1 MNKYDMEK
9 LDDLKE
15 TGDMA
20 FLDSVPVTVVKL
32 ADCYEVR
39 QNYSLHRTFY
49 SSLAEVKRL
58 IVSVGEDGCP
68 YCGYKGCLSD
78 IEQDVEG
85 NVYVPEN

>member
-1 MNKYDMEK
+1 MLTLTPSLLLCRCSHGEPTTKQTKNMNKYDMEK

-58 IVSVGEDGCP
+58 IVSL
-68 YCGYKGCLSD
+68 YR
-78 IEQDVEG
+78 
-85 NVYVPEN
+85 

>member
-1 MNKYDMEK
+1 MPPYLRGTTTKQTKNMNKYDMEK

-39 QNYSLHRTFY
+39 QNYSLHRSFY
-49 SSLAEVKRL
+49 SSIAEVKRL
-58 IVSVGEDGCP
+58 IVSL
-68 YCGYKGCLSD
+68 YR
-78 IEQDVEG
+78 
-85 NVYVPEN
+85 

>member
-39 QNYSLHRTFY
+39 QNYSLHRSFY
-49 SSLAEVKRL
+49 SSIAEVKRL
-58 IVSVGEDGCP
+58 IISL
-68 YCGYKGCLSD
+68 YR
-78 IEQDVEG
+78 
-85 NVYVPEN
+85 